1 MTVHKHPYTAVQP
14 PPPTIQYVTGL
25 FADWERIIRTCRLK
39 FICFV
44 HNERLFLP
52 RFISNSPACQ
62 NANYRLIAI
71 KRHFASVP
79 LKQQLI
85 NWIFPF
91 STWLHRNVWSPI
103 ITLFTLFITHI
114 LNLFILFTSLKVKF
128 VLTVMFIQDKNIFN
142 RQSLII
148 YWVSFKISIFGING
162 DVGKY
167 FRLVDQGS

>member
-1 MTVHKHPYTAVQP
+1 MHKHPYTAVQP

-91 STWLHRNVWSPI
+91 RTWLHRNIWSPI
-103 ITLFTLFITHI
+103 ITQLTLFVTHI
-114 LNLFILFTSLKVKF
+114 LNFDFTVLGYITFCSTLFNF
-128 VLTVMFIQDKNIFN
+128 VIIFIYTIDKHWI
-142 RQSLII
+142 
-148 YWVSFKISIFGING
+148 KISITRFN
-162 DVGKY
+162 Y
-167 FRLVDQGS
+167 SS